1 MMQRMTHKE
10 RTRLQT
16 GKDDADKDDAD
27 PSKFTN
33 EHGFIL
39 QVVSLLWV
47 QTRLDKAIGIDEEIF
62 YMPNRSW
69 SVALQFV
76 RGTGKGFAYSFYRK
90 VTANGRI
97 DVFRRLQCSLRC
109 RRFVACTLK
118 WRWLVFQAYVN
129 RGMCNCS
136 YVLWPQYQ
144 GQPRIRYH
152 SLVMQ
157 ALRDASQYPL
167 LRYDDVCGLYHMP
180 VRKLY
185 FNEFD
190 AFCDVIHELQPT
202 ADLAQTNSGLG
213 NMPIAMH
220 AHSCILCSL
229 YRPSVRPCV
238 GARVRRPPELV
249 ILARLSNISEND
261 RRKTQLF
268 PIYKENK
275 H

>member
-1 MMQRMTHKE
+1 MTQKK

-27 PSKFTN
+27 PSKLTIGR
-33 EHGFIL
+33 GFIVEVL
-39 QVVSLLWV
+39 RLLWV
-47 QTRLDKAIGIDEEIF
+47 QTRIDKAIGIDEEIF
-62 YMPNRSW
+62 YMPNRFW
-69 SVALQFV
+69 LGALQFF
-76 RGTGKGFAYSFYRK
+76 REAGKGLAYSLYRE

-118 WRWLVFQAYVN
+118 WRLLVFKAYVN

-144 GQPRIRYH
+144 GQPCIRYH

-167 LRYDDVCGLYHMP
+167 LRYDDVCELYHMP
-180 VRKLY
+180 GRKLY

-190 AFCDVIHELQPT
+190 AFCDVIHEFQPT
-202 ADLAQTNSGLG
+202 
-213 NMPIAMH
+213 
-220 AHSCILCSL
+220 
-229 YRPSVRPCV
+229 
-238 GARVRRPPELV
+238 
-249 ILARLSNISEND
+249 
-261 RRKTQLF
+261 
-268 PIYKENK
+268 
-275 H
+275 